1 MCIQGDNGRDK
12 LNEGERVSLESV
24 KKDFPSTKEALKF
37 CKEV

>member
-1 MCIQGDNGRDK
+1 MCTQGDNGGNK

-24 KKDFPSTKEALKF
+24 KKDFALTEESCKF